1 MDRKNTLVSTEKD
14 KNKEEL
20 HIRTALH
27 KCGYPKWILKKVKQD
42 QRNKELKASKTN
54 KKSTPDQRDGGLVV
68 IPYVGGLSEATKR
81 IFRETLQD
89 TKKSSSPSQG

>member
-1 MDRKNTLVSTEKD
+1 MVSEPGNLVLLYKNM
-14 KNKEEL
+14 EEL
-20 HIRTALH
+20 HIRTALQN
-27 KCGYPKWILKKVKQD
+27 CGYPNLICEKVKQD
-42 QRNKELKASKTN
+42 QRNKELKAIKTN
-54 KKSTPDQRDGGLVV
+54 KKSTLDQRDGGPVV